1 MIGKGNIGRI
11 FGALI
16 SIMVERVQFWIVFY
30 VSNQKASIGEVLWDA
45 AIAGGLAFATLL
57 TLLLTPALL
66 VLGEKA
72 GQRVRAL
79 FGRDS

>member
-1 MIGKGNIGRI
+1 VVTQ
-11 FGALI
+11 L
-16 SIMVERVQFWIVFY
+16 S
-30 VSNQKASIGEVLWDA
+30 S

-66 VLGEKA
+66 VLGERT

-79 FGRDS
+79 AGRLRER